1 MKSRRACAGRGLDAQ
16 GDITSAAGVLGSGS
30 EVRSEGSDPRDDAS
44 PRGATRDDASPSCL
58 RGGRR
63 EFFGLGVIGLG
74 LWGRRV
80 EWFQNFVDRGLV
92 RETKVSFMV
101 RPQGHTMKTHI
112 SPDSGSCPLLHRLN
126 KIW

>member
-1 MKSRRACAGRGLDAQ
+1 MVSRWAGARRGLDAQ
-16 GDITSAAGVLGSGS
+16 GDITSAAGVLGSRS
-30 EVRSEGSDPRDDAS
+30 EVRSEEIDPRDEYAS
-44 PRGATRDDASPSCL
+44 PRGATRDEYASPSCL

-80 EWFQNFVDRGLV
+80 EWFQNFVERGLV

-101 RPQGHTMKTHI
+101 RP
-112 SPDSGSCPLLHRLN
+112 
-126 KIW
+126 